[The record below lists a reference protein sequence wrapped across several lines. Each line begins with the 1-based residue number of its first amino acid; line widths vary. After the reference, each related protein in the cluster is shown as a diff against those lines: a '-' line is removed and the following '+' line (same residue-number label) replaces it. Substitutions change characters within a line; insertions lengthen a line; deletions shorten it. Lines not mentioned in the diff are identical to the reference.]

1 MDIAGYLLTGA
12 TAAAVV
18 KLIDNLLQWF
28 LARKAK
34 REDKAA
40 AKKEE
45 NEKSAEQRIKDMEQ
59 SLNAAV
65 EGLKYILLDRI
76 RYLGCAYL
84 KDGEVSFEDRR
95 LLNMMHG
102 VYHNGLGGNGDLDN
116 LMEEVNDLPLKQ

>member
-28 LARKAK
+28 LTRKAK
-34 REDKAA
+34 REDKEA

-59 SLNAAV
+59 SLNAVV
-65 EGLKYILLDRI
+65 EGQKYILLDRI
-76 RYLGCAYL
+76 RYLGCTYL